1 MMQGTLNH
9 GPHLDSGQAGCL
21 HTRMETIVLNGAAVS
36 HGHARAVCPGRGPD
50 SRGDS
55 FEPSVRWTCRE
66 ISVSPAPGCQTQ
78 EGSLSGLGR
87 SQTFMAR
94 PVGSQKPPIHDGVRR
109 VNSTRVTAH
118 QERAKVSEY
127 SGRHSP
133 PFNTNCPDS
142 EPLSPSLD
150 ATLENL
156 NNLILELD
164 PTFQPINTCPSRGR
178 LTSGLQGSAGRR
190 LAARHTYSGHSLPRP
205 GLAQPNPA
213 QPGILIYDEWDSRS
227 SDHDST
233 SLSLT
238 CESDSPG
245 LRHQSTAVPVYRMV
259 GPRIAS
265 SRLVPPRPAS
275 TRLDPPRPASS
286 RLDPPRPASTHL
298 VPPRPASTRLVPPR
312 PASSRLDPPR
322 PASGTARSPVLPGA
336 SFNVTQP
343 SPDVLLSLLT
353 AVFSPQP
360 ETTPHHVLD
369 AGKTNCSS
377 LAYSSY
383 SPAASSTPHF
393 RPLSPDSWIAANQ
406 VDSPPC
412 VTQRQR
418 QASDCLGP
426 NSSSPQRSSQP
437 IAVPPASSSPSSI
450 TSSMP
455 HQQSHMPVN
464 MTINGPG
471 EQSGSYLSTST
482 DSGYLL
488 TPAHGQRRRLG
499 DSAPSLSSPHLPA
512 HAVPPNMG
520 PGIFSPVFSSQSL
533 LSDEGEAGRFYRAAG
548 STFGSSG
555 SFVNLRSPYIVSPS
569 PASEQQQ
576 HGKAASF
583 RTLPLPRRQAASGS
597 AGGDPA
603 AAPHGQSTHGLK
615 KQANSCPASAAGSCT
630 DIPLLLLNGCSQFP
644 AHDARGP
651 QSQRLPSISAS
662 TSSLPRSDCP
672 TREFSKAASTSDIP
686 RDVEP
691 TVKFVQ
697 DTTKYWYKP
706 HVSRDQAIEIL
717 KDKEPGSFLIRES
730 STYIGSFGLAMKLAS
745 NPDSPEIK
753 TGDSSGESVRHFLI
767 EFSPRGV
774 CLKGCPQEPYFGS
787 LSALVYQ
794 HCITALSLPRALR
807 LPRKESPKDRSEGR
821 SADAAGD
828 NASPQRKAGAGC
840 PVLYL
845 NSVTMESLTGPQAVL
860 KATSCILEQQPLTHP
875 IRVQFQV
882 SEQGIILTDSKRKLF
897 FRRHYQAGSINHCGL
912 DPMQRRWR
920 KDNEPSRIFAFV
932 AKKQGGS
939 SENVCHVFAEL
950 ERENSAHLIIGLVT
964 SRLLEPQ
971 RR

>member
-21 HTRMETIVLNGAAVS
+21 HPRMETIVLNGAAVS

-66 ISVSPAPGCQTQ
+66 ISVSPAPGSQTQ

-118 QERAKVSEY
+118 QERANVSEY
-127 SGRHSP
+127 SERNSP
-133 PFNTNCPDS
+133 PFNTSCPDS

-164 PTFQPINTCPSRGR
+164 PTFKPINTCPRRGR
-178 LTSGLQGSAGRR
+178 LTSSCRGQ
-190 LAARHTYSGHSLPRP
+190 LAEDSLLDTHS
-205 GLAQPNPA
+205 
-213 QPGILIYDEWDSRS
+213 PGILIYDEWDSRS
-227 SDHDST
+227 SDNDST

-238 CESDSPG
+238 CESDSLG
-245 LRHQSTAVPVYRMV
+245 LRHQSTAVPVYRM
-259 GPRIAS
+259 
-265 SRLVPPRPAS
+265 
-275 TRLDPPRPASS
+275 
-286 RLDPPRPASTHL
+286 
-298 VPPRPASTRLVPPR
+298 
-312 PASSRLDPPR
+312 
-322 PASGTARSPVLPGA
+322 
-336 SFNVTQP
+336 
-343 SPDVLLSLLT
+343 
-353 AVFSPQP
+353 P

-369 AGKTNCSS
+369 AGKTNCPT
-377 LAYSSY
+377 LAHSSY
-383 SPAASSTPHF
+383 VPAASSSPQF

-406 VDSPPC
+406 DNSSPC
-412 VTQRQR
+412 VAQRQR
-418 QASDCLGP
+418 QASECLGP
-426 NSSSPQRSSQP
+426 NSSSPQHSSQP
-437 IAVPPASSSPSSI
+437 IAVPPASNSPSSI

-455 HQQSHMPVN
+455 HQQSHLPVN
-464 MTINGPG
+464 MTGPR
-471 EQSGSYLSTST
+471 EHSGSYLSTSI
-482 DSGYLL
+482 DSDYLP

-499 DSAPSLSSPHLPA
+499 DSANSLFSTSPGWDT
-512 HAVPPNMG
+512 MG
-520 PGIFSPVFSSQSL
+520 SSQSL
-533 LSDEGEAGRFYRAAG
+533 LSDEGEAGRFYRSAG

-569 PASEQQQ
+569 PASEQQL

-583 RTLPLPRRQAASGS
+583 RTLPLPRRQAALGS

-603 AAPHGQSTHGLK
+603 AAPHGQSAHGLK

-651 QSQRLPSISAS
+651 QRQRLPSISAS
-662 TSSLPRSDCP
+662 TSSLPHSDCS
-672 TREFSKAASTSDIP
+672 TSEFSKATSTSSLSDIP

-706 HVSRDQAIEIL
+706 HLSRDQAIEIL

-807 LPRKESPKDRSEGR
+807 LPRKGESRV
-821 SADAAGD
+821 AAT
-828 NASPQRKAGAGC
+828 ALPLALPQCQRR
-840 PVLYL
+840 
-845 NSVTMESLTGPQAVL
+845 
-860 KATSCILEQQPLTHP
+860 TSCAVHWDPLPEETPRPRPVALPRAVTTEHSP
-875 IRVQFQV
+875 VCC
-882 SEQGIILTDSKRKLF
+882 
-897 FRRHYQAGSINHCGL
+897 YCC
-912 DPMQRRWR
+912 RWR

-932 AKKQGGS
+932 AKKQGSS